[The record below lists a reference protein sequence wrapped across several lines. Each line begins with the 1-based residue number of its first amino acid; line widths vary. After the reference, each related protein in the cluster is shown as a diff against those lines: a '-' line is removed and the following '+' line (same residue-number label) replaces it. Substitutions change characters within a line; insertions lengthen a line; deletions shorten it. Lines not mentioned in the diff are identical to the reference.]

1 MKKHVWWSAALALF
15 LLVSSSLRA
24 QTGDATYTISGTVT
38 WKGSGHTGEPVVGAS
53 VRIGPGNYSTTTD
66 AQGRY
71 VLTGVKPGPH
81 TIHIKATRPNGSVT
95 KAVTVSENKVV
106 DITVRYRNVAV
117 RRRNGGV
124 GVQKQ

>member
-1 MKKHVWWSAALALF
+1 MKKYVWWSAVVAL
-15 LLVSSSLRA
+15 LLVIASTLQA
-24 QTGDATYTISGTVT
+24 QTGGETYTISGTVT
-38 WKGSGHTGEPVVGAS
+38 WKGGGRTGQPVVGAS

-71 VLTGVKPGPH
+71 VLSGVKPGPH
-81 TIHIKATRPNGSVT
+81 TIHVKAKRPNGSVT

-124 GVQKQ
+124 GLKKQ